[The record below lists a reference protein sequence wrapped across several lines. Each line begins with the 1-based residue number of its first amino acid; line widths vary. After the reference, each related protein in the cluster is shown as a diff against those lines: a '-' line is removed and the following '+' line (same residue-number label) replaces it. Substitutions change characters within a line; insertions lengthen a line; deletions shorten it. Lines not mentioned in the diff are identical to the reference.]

1 MPHYVPRNDEKTK
14 TMFKDLVVWIT
25 GASAGLGKEMAIQFA
40 QQGAVVVISARRTD
54 KLQEVQKLMEE
65 MGAKVLSLPCDVI
78 DEKQLEQCVA
88 QIIQHFGKLDIAI
101 ANAGFGIFGLLEDLE
116 AKAWR
121 RQFDVNVTG
130 LVMTARYTIP
140 HLRKTKGRLVL
151 IGSVS
156 GYLPSPKTSGYAASK
171 AAVRSIGSS
180 LNVELH
186 GSGVSCTTI
195 HPGFVESEITKVDNE
210 GVYHEEFK
218 DPRPK
223 NLMWPTDKAV
233 KVILKAIYKRKRNF
247 VFTGHGKVLA
257 FIGQHFPSFANF
269 LIRKLMK

>member
-1 MPHYVPRNDEKTK
+1 
-14 TMFKDLVVWIT
+14 MFKDLVVWIT
-25 GASAGLGKEMAIQFA
+25 GASAGLGREMAIQFA

-78 DEKQLEQCVA
+78 DEKQIEACVA
-88 QIIQHFGKLDIAI
+88 KIIQHFGQLDIAI
-101 ANAGFGIFGLLEDLE
+101 ANAGYGIFGLIENAE
-116 AKAWR
+116 AKHWR

-130 LVMTARYTIP
+130 LVMTAKYTIP
-140 HLRKTKGRLVL
+140 HLQKTKGRLVL
-151 IGSVS
+151 IGSVA
-156 GYLPSPKTSGYAASK
+156 GYLPSPKTSAYAATK

-180 LNVELH
+180 LNIELH

-233 KVILKAIYKRKRNF
+233 RVMLKAIYKRKRNY

-257 FIGQHFPSFANF
+257 FIGRHFPGLA
-269 LIRKLMK
+269 RRLMLKMM

>member
-1 MPHYVPRNDEKTK
+1 
-14 TMFKDLVVWIT
+14 MFKDLVVWIT

-40 QQGAVVVISARRTD
+40 QQGAIVVISARREE
-54 KLQEVQKLMEE
+54 KLKEVLTAIEKL
-65 MGAKVLSLPCDVI
+65 GAKGLIIPCDVI
-78 DEKQLEQCVA
+78 DEKQIESCVD

-101 ANAGFGIFGLLEDLE
+101 ANAGFGIFGLLETLE
-116 AKAWR
+116 AKHWR

-130 LVMTARYTIP
+130 LVMTAKYAIP

-151 IGSVS
+151 IGSVA
-156 GYLPSPKTSGYAASK
+156 GYLPSPKTSGYGASK
-171 AAVRSIGSS
+171 AAVKSIGSS

-186 GSGVSCTTI
+186 GSGVSCTSI
-195 HPGFVESEITKVDNE
+195 HPGFVDSEITKVDND

-233 KVILKAIYKRKRNF
+233 SVMLKAIHKRKRNY
-247 VFTGHGKVLA
+247 VFTGHGKILA
-257 FIGQHFPSFANF
+257 FIGQHFPGLAKSM
-269 LIRKLMK
+269 IRKLFS

>member
-1 MPHYVPRNDEKTK
+1 MTKK
-14 TMFKDLVVWIT
+14 TMFKNSVVWIT
-25 GASAGLGKEMAIQFA
+25 GASAGLGREMAIQFA
-40 QQGAVVVISARRTD
+40 QQGATIVISARRED
-54 KLQEVQKLMEE
+54 KLKEVLSEIEKL
-65 MGAKVLSLPCDVI
+65 GAKGLILPCDVMN
-78 DEKQLEQCVA
+78 EKQIEHCVE

-101 ANAGFGIFGLLEDLE
+101 ANAGFGIFGLLEELD
-116 AKAWR
+116 AKHWR

-130 LVMTARYTIP
+130 LVMTAKYTIP

-151 IGSVS
+151 IGSVA

-186 GSGVSCTTI
+186 KSGVSCTTI
-195 HPGFVESEITKVDNE
+195 HPGFVDSEITKVDNE

-233 KVILKAIYKRKRNF
+233 RVMLKAIYKRKHNY

-257 FIGQHFPSFANF
+257 FIGQYFPGLARR
-269 LIRKLMK
+269 LMLKLSN